1 MLSLLWRGFD
11 PWPRTFRML
20 WARLRK
26 ELKLKFFKEIMD
38 ISLCDLGFL
47 DMMAKA
53 QAIKEKK

>member
-1 MLSLLWRGFD
+1 
-11 PWPRTFRML
+11 ML